1 MNYKK
6 VIRETHLFEF
16 VSDEIIDQMANVAK
30 EMEYSR
36 GDLIFDEVQE
46 ADYLYILLEGKVSMG
61 VSLTS
66 KPTTITVSVVSMPN
80 TVFGWSSI
88 VTPYRF
94 TAFAQ
99 CDVDSKVLAI
109 PGEKI
114 LDFLQ
119 KDPPTAY
126 TVMKRLTE
134 LISSRLRDSRT
145 VMLRTL

>member
-1 MNYKK
+1 
-6 VIRETHLFEF
+6 
-16 VSDEIIDQMANVAK
+16 
-30 EMEYSR
+30 
-36 GDLIFDEVQE
+36 
-46 ADYLYILLEGKVSMG
+46 MG

-66 KPTTITVSVVSMPN
+66 KPTTVTVSVVNAPS

-99 CDVDSKVLAI
+99 CDVDSKVLTI

-114 LDFLQ
+114 LDILQ
-119 KDPPTAY
+119 QDPPTAY

>member
-1 MNYKK
+1 MDPKK

-16 VSDEIIDQMANVAK
+16 VSDDILNGMAEAAK
-30 EMEYSR
+30 EMKFSKGE
-36 GDLIFDEVQE
+36 LIFDEARE
-46 ADYLYILLEGKVSMG
+46 AVYIYILLDGKVSMG

-66 KPTTITVSVVSMPN
+66 KPTNVTVSVVDAPN
-80 TVFGWSSI
+80 TVFGWSAI

-99 CDVDSKVLAI
+99 CDEDTKVLAI
-109 PGEKI
+109 PGETI
-114 LDFLQ
+114 LDLLQ
-119 KDPPTAY
+119 QDPPTAY

>member
-1 MNYKK
+1 MDYKK

-16 VSDEIIDQMANVAK
+16 VSDDIIAKMAKVAK
-30 EMEYSR
+30 ELDFSR
-36 GDLIFDEVQE
+36 GDLIFDEAEE
-46 ADYLYILLEGKVSMG
+46 AEYLYILLEGKVSMG

-66 KPTTITVSVVSMPN
+66 KPTTVTVSVVTMPS
-80 TVFGWSSI
+80 TVFGWSAI

-99 CDVDSKVLAI
+99 CDMDTKALAV

-119 KDPPTAY
+119 QDPPTAY

>member
-1 MNYKK
+1 MDHKK

-16 VSDEIIDQMANVAK
+16 VSDDILTSMAKVAK
-30 EMEYSR
+30 EVDFSR
-36 GDLIFDEVQE
+36 GDLIFDEAEE
-46 ADYLYILLEGKVSMG
+46 AEYLYILLNGKISMG

-66 KPTTITVSVVSMPN
+66 QPTNVTVSVVNAPN
-80 TVFGWSSI
+80 TIFGWSSI

-99 CDVDSKVLAI
+99 CDEDTKVLAI

-114 LDFLQ
+114 LDILQ
-119 KDPPTAY
+119 QDPPTAY

>member
-1 MNYKK
+1 MDYKK
-6 VIRETHLFEF
+6 IIRETHLFEF
-16 VSDEIIDQMANVAK
+16 VSDDILANMAKVAK
-30 EMEYSR
+30 EVDYSR
-36 GDLIFDEVQE
+36 GDLIFDEAQE
-46 ADYLYILLEGKVSMG
+46 AENLYILLDGKISMG

-66 KPTTITVSVVSMPN
+66 TPATITVSVVSMPN

-119 KDPPTAY
+119 QDPPTAY